1 MLMHTDLRPFR
12 CMLCSFA
19 TTRWD
24 KLREHSSKFH
34 QVLLRRRDV
43 RHLEPGLDLNNTLSN
58 VTKLAT
64 EAVLC
69 DSADPEPAPLPQP
82 GPPPLPQYSIAHT
95 HSADPSADPHTAL
108 ALAEMAA
115 RGASDAAVASGQHM
129 SAQSAAAADEVAGSV
144 MHLLHSA
151 ASDEFGQ
158 SALLSSDLGGGSNV
172 ITVNPPSHFTSS
184 STAATLNASDMA
196 SQQQRMFAASS
207 SVSASAP
214 IVIKRP
220 PGGIIEKIPVLS
232 TTTASLLT
240 QSRSAEEAVGSD
252 LDEEFA
258 AATGPND
265 MPSNNSGLAAN
276 SSGPALATITTPI
289 QSAQLLRDPQTGQLV
304 MEYKFPS
311 AGLQRWHNILKKNG
325 SSDAAP
331 EAGDEEEEVEPPPR
345 RRARRHA
352 ARVAFSSLVQAESL
366 ERQDEG
372 EPIVAEHEL
381 EGTEQGGGGVG
392 QLHDLD
398 EELKPDQQRE
408 GEREAQNTKAD
419 NEEPDMDLVA
429 RKCHHC
435 PGCCATTE
443 KKRQRRRRRLPQPM
457 QQQQQQQQYASM
469 PSTANTFTFS
479 TEQETRITPR
489 DKANISNVDDIFIY
503 QEQEVA
509 GEETVPGAAQLQQ
522 LRSAMRALP
531 GGQEVAIV
539 SPPSEGQLDPGQGS
553 REIHVHTSTE
563 CTTLRLPTQAYQ
575 EIRILGNQI
584 VIQLR
589 NEDYTVHLTD
599 LEGLP
604 TQA

>member
-12 CMLCSFA
+12 CMLCSFS

-43 RHLEPGLDLNNTLSN
+43 HNIEPGLDLNNTLSN
-58 VTKLAT
+58 VIKLAT
-64 EAVLC
+64 NAVLSESGP
-69 DSADPEPAPLPQP
+69 SAPPSAVPQP
-82 GPPPLPQYSIAHT
+82 GPPPLPLPLPQYVDQSIA
-95 HSADPSADPHTAL
+95 
-108 ALAEMAA
+108 AEMDAQ
-115 RGASDAAVASGQHM
+115 GASDE
-129 SAQSAAAADEVAGSV
+129 AAANAQAAGADEVAGSV
-144 MHLLHSA
+144 LHLLHSA
-151 ASDEFGQ
+151 GADEFGQ
-158 SALLSSDLGGGSNV
+158 SPLLPSELGGPSNM
-172 ITVNPPSHFTSS
+172 ITVNPPSHFSPSS
-184 STAATLNASDMA
+184 SSAALNASDMI
-196 SQQQRMFAASS
+196 SQQPRMFTSS
-207 SVSASAP
+207 SATAP

-220 PGGIIEKIPVLS
+220 QGGIIQKIPILS
-232 TTTASLLT
+232 GPVPFLLANSQT
-240 QSRSAEEAVGSD
+240 EEATASD
-252 LDEEFA
+252 LDAEFDA
-258 AATGPND
+258 AGPSD
-265 MPSNNSGLAAN
+265 VPAN
-276 SSGPALATITTPI
+276 SRGPTLATITTPI

-311 AGLQRWHNILKKNG
+311 AGLQRWHNILKSSNIEP
-325 SSDAAP
+325 SDAAL
-331 EAGDEEEEVEPPPR
+331 EAGEEGEAVEPPR
-345 RRARRHA
+345 RRGRRHA
-352 ARVAFSSLVQAESL
+352 SRLAFGALAQSDSLDRPA
-366 ERQDEG
+366 DEG
-372 EPIVAEHEL
+372 EPIISEHEV
-381 EGTEQGGGGVG
+381 EGAEVIDH
-392 QLHDLD
+392 LHDLGD
-398 EELKPDQQRE
+398 EEGKANLQRQRE
-408 GEREAQNTKAD
+408 GEPGQKQKPED
-419 NEEPDMDLVA
+419 EEPDMDLVA
-429 RKCHHC
+429 RKCHKC
-435 PGCCATTE
+435 PGCCTPSE
-443 KKRQRRRRRLPQPM
+443 KKRQHRRRRPPVLMQQQEQEQE
-457 QQQQQQQQYASM
+457 QQQQQLQQPQQQYASM
-469 PSTANTFTFS
+469 PPAANTFSFS

-509 GEETVPGAAQLQQ
+509 GEETVPGASQLQQ